1 MLQRLVELMGGGVRG
16 VGGGGEA
23 VVVTVGGCGHVV
35 ESRRIVWRGMRGIV
49 PRTGTSTS
57 VL

>member
-1 MLQRLVELMGGGVRG
+1 MG

-49 PRTGTSTS
+49 P
-57 VL
+57 

>member
-1 MLQRLVELMGGGVRG
+1 M
-16 VGGGGEA
+16 GGGGEA

-35 ESRRIVWRGMRGIV
+35 ESRRIVWRGMIGIV
-49 PRTGTSTS
+49 PKKGTSTN